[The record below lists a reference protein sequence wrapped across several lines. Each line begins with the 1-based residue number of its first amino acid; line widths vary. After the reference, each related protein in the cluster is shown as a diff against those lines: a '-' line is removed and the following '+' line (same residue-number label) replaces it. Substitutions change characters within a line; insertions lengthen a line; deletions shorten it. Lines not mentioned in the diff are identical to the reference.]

1 MTTIIVNTWRRHK
14 RNATLTRTVQTGGRR
29 NWREAEEDPPP
40 HQEDVEEEEEEEE
53 EQAEEEEKYSRLP
66 ASIGQVKS
74 EF

>member
-1 MTTIIVNTWRRHK
+1 M
-14 RNATLTRTVQTGGRR
+14 QTGGRR

-40 HQEDVEEEEEEEE
+40 HQEDGEEEEE
-53 EQAEEEEKYSRLP
+53 EQAEEEEKYRYSRLP

>member
-1 MTTIIVNTWRRHK
+1 M
-14 RNATLTRTVQTGGRR
+14 QTGGRR

-40 HQEDVEEEEEEEE
+40 HQEDGEEEEEE

>member
-1 MTTIIVNTWRRHK
+1 M
-14 RNATLTRTVQTGGRR
+14 QTGGRR

-40 HQEDVEEEEEEEE
+40 HQEEGEEEE

-66 ASIGQVKS
+66 ASIGQVTS

>member
-1 MTTIIVNTWRRHK
+1 M
-14 RNATLTRTVQTGGRR
+14 QTGGRR

-40 HQEDVEEEEEEEE
+40 HQEDGEEEEEE

-66 ASIGQVKS
+66 ASIGQVKL